1 MVGRSG
7 SPYRSTPRPPSSMFW
22 KQWVCRFIGSDVYQA
37 TAGRCSSAFSFRHVA
52 RRLQRGDWVYY
63 VRQPMPEIYLSLV
76 RAVHRRGDKVAASWM
91 FAPEFLPPPLGRV
104 GRDVCEAVRET
115 DAVISVAKCTKHQF
129 REVYG
134 YGGPVAVARYHNI
147 ERFATPVSLP
157 HGPPYQIGFM
167 GRIDIHQK
175 NLDTILAA
183 FGLLAARRSDV
194 ILNMHGGGN
203 DLDRLA
209 TMVATLFVGSSS
221 LCMVVTTTSM
231 ICRKLSRGTRAS
243 THGYELD
250 QISGTARSSSL

>member
-1 MVGRSG
+1 
-7 SPYRSTPRPPSSMFW
+7 
-22 KQWVCRFIGSDVYQA
+22 
-37 TAGRCSSAFSFRHVA
+37 
-52 RRLQRGDWVYY
+52 
-63 VRQPMPEIYLSLV
+63 
-76 RAVHRRGDKVAASWM
+76 M

-147 ERFATPVSLP
+147 ERFAAPVSLP

-183 FGLLAARRSDV
+183 FGLLATRRSDV

-203 DLDRLA
+203 DLDRFA
-209 TMVATLFVGSSS
+209 TMVADAS
-221 LCMVVTTTSM
+221 LSDR
-231 ICRKLSRGTRAS
+231 IDSAWSLRPS
-243 THGYELD
+243 T
-250 QISGTARSSSL
+250 